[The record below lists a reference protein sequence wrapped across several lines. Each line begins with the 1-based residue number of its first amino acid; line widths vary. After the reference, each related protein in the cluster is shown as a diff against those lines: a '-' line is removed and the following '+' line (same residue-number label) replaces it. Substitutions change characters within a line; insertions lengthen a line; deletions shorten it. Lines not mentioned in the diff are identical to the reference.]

1 MFILVVYVGPT
12 RRFRRVCEKLQA
24 AIVNPSAINPLT
36 LEMTDFSVN
45 PSISS
50 DDAITPVTTSP
61 ILTSNEE
68 EDPVITKTNGDR
80 AVTLLANYDSSDDC
94 SEDGASILDH

>member
-1 MFILVVYVGPT
+1 MLCIGPT

-68 EDPVITKTNGDR
+68 EDPVISSKTNGGG
-80 AVTLLANYDSSDDC
+80 AVSLLTNYDSSDDC